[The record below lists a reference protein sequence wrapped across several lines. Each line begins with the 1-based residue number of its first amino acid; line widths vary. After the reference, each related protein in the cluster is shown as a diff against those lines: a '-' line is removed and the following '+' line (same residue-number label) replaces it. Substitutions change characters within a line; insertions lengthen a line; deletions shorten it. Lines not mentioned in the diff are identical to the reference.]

1 MENIY
6 GTNFDLKKI
15 SAENKKKY
23 MKHTLT
29 EFPAVAS
36 IILHII
42 TLGIFTII
50 YYGIKH
56 GQLPKITED
65 DPSAGKAIGF
75 LFIPFFN
82 FYWIFRFWIGLID
95 RVNLQLKLRN
105 MEEVPR
111 GLAITIP
118 ILKIVN
124 IVPVIN
130 YMTFFANHF
139 VIIPITLAL
148 LQSSI
153 NKLAGGK

>member
-6 GTNFDLKKI
+6 EQNFDVKKI

-23 MKHTLT
+23 MKHSLT
-29 EFPAVAS
+29 TFPPAAS

-42 TLGIFTII
+42 TMGIFTMI
-50 YYGIKH
+50 YYGLKH
-56 GQLPKITED
+56 GQLPKIKD
-65 DPSAGKAIGF
+65 DDFGAGKAIGF

-105 MEEVPR
+105 MEVVPR

-118 ILKIVN
+118 ILVVTSIIPFIGYLTTIANYFIV
-124 IVPVIN
+124 
-130 YMTFFANHF
+130 T
-139 VIIPITLAL
+139 PITLAL